1 MTNPTGE
8 ANRGTLRLDFDRRL
22 LLQFRGSAITSDAGL
37 LPYRELDDA
46 VGLTDT
52 AANTLADARTGKNIR
67 HLLGGLLRQSVFGRL
82 AGYEDVNDADRLCR
96 DPAMRWVV
104 GDRAITGSAASA
116 SQMGRFETKWL
127 SRPENLAA
135 LADLPGQWI
144 DKVHTRR
151 PPRIVVLDMDSS
163 ESPTY
168 GEQEGGAYNG
178 HFGCTCY
185 HPLFVFNQ
193 LGDVER
199 CALRSGNVHSA
210 DGWRAVLEPVI
221 ARYRGTVKRLYFR
234 GDAAFANPEIYEF
247 IEAEGVGYTIRLPA
261 NSVLQN
267 RIGYLLKRPVGRP
280 PLEVR
285 RYYASFSYQAQS
297 WKKPRRVVAK
307 VEWHPGELYP
317 RVGFI
322 VTNLARPAERVVAF
336 YNRRGT
342 CEQYI
347 KEGKN
352 AIKWTRL
359 SCRTFAAN
367 AVRLQ
372 LHVLAYNLGNFMRTL
387 AMLKAAEP
395 WSLTSLREK
404 LIKIGAK
411 VISHGRYVT
420 FHMWTAPSSQGVL
433 QCFDQIACVHMSG
446 LFVRSHMNA
455 GQDGFRDESSK
466 QMGDLIEGHW
476 NVRDFSRRGSIDLT
490 ICS

>member
-1 MTNPTGE
+1 MADLTGE
-8 ANRGTLRLDFDRRL
+8 ALRLDFDRRL
-22 LLQFRGSAITSDAGL
+22 MLQFRGSAITSDAGL
-37 LPYRELDDA
+37 LAYRELDDTLI
-46 VGLTDT
+46 LTDT
-52 AANTLADARTGKNIR
+52 GADTLADTRTGKNGR
-67 HLLGGLLRQSVFGRL
+67 HRLAGLLRQSVFGRL
-82 AGYEDVNDADRLCR
+82 AGYEDVNDAERLCR

-104 GDRAITGSAASA
+104 GDRAITGYAASA

-127 SRPENLAA
+127 CRSENLAA

-144 DKVHTRR
+144 DKVHQRR
-151 PPRIVVLDMDSS
+151 PPKMIVLDMDSS

-168 GEQEGGAYNG
+168 GEQEGSAYNG

-193 LGDVER
+193 FGDVER
-199 CALRSGNVHSA
+199 CALRRGNVHSA
-210 DGWRAVLEPVI
+210 DGWRAALELVV
-221 ARYRGTVKRLYFR
+221 ARYRGSVKRLYFR
-234 GDAAFANPEIYEF
+234 GDAAFGNPEMYEYL
-247 IEAEGVGYTIRLPA
+247 EAECIGYAIRLPA
-261 NSVLQN
+261 NRVLQE

-280 PLEVR
+280 PHEVR

-297 WKKPRRVVAK
+297 WNKPRHVVAK

-322 VTNLARPAERVVAF
+322 VSNLARSAEGIVAF
-336 YNRRGT
+336 YNQRGT
-342 CEQYI
+342 CEQHI

-372 LHVLAYNLGNFMRTL
+372 LHALAYNLANFMRTL
-387 AMLKAAEP
+387 AMPKTADP

-411 VISHGRYVT
+411 VTSHGRYVT
-420 FHMWTAPSSQGVL
+420 FQMAEVAVPRQMFADILALIARLRAPP
-433 QCFDQIACVHMSG
+433 AP
-446 LFVRSHMNA
+446 A
-455 GQDGFRDESSK
+455 
-466 QMGDLIEGHW
+466 
-476 NVRDFSRRGSIDLT
+476 
-490 ICS
+490 